1 MGTVEHYD
9 FCGYAT
15 KNDLLCSDGRTIRRD
30 AFKGCDGITVPL
42 VWNHRHD
49 DPEMVIG
56 HALLENRPDGV
67 FMYGKFNDTDK
78 GNACKKILENKDL
91 KGLSIWANQLK
102 QKAGDVL
109 HGVIQE
115 VSLVLAGANPGAII
129 DFALSHADGSDGE
142 VYAYL
147 IGDEYTEL
155 RHGDIEFEPVEIEEE
170 SVMAKEYED
179 DNEELM
185 HADEKEED
193 KADEKKGKSIE
204 EVFNSLTE
212 EQKTAV
218 YAIIASLD
226 DEDEDDEEDDED
238 EEDDDDEGE
247 NKDMKHNAFEN
258 NNQTNVLSH
267 SDMEQIFR
275 DAKRLGSLREAVHEH
290 EESGVLAHSITGPDD
305 YGISRG
311 VAPVS
316 GSKYG
321 IYEPSMLFPDYK
333 AISETPDW
341 IKRDTSWVADFMA
354 SVKHTPFSRIK
365 SVHADIT
372 AEDARALGYIKGNQK
387 KDEFFT
393 LIKRTTDPQTIYKK
407 QRMDRDDI
415 IDITGFDVIAWIRG
429 EMRVMLEEELA
440 RAVLI
445 GDGRSNSSSDK
456 INENH
461 IRPIAKDADL
471 YAVKVPVSAGNSLAV
486 SFIEAAIRAR
496 KDYKGSGNPVLYT
509 TEDML
514 TEMLLIK
521 DLNQRYIYTSVE
533 SLATTLR
540 VRKIVT
546 VPVMDG
552 VEIPI
557 TTISGASSTTS
568 NQDLYGIIVNLQD
581 YTIGADK
588 GGAINMFDDFDIDY
602 NQEKYLIE
610 TRCSGAL
617 TKPYSALV
625 LYEAVAADDDDDD
638 QG

>member
-1 MGTVEHYD
+1 MGAVEHYD

-30 AFKGCDGITVPL
+30 AFKDCDGKTVPL
-42 VWNHRHD
+42 IWNHRHD

-67 FMYGKFNDTDK
+67 FMYGKLNDTDK
-78 GNACKKILENKDL
+78 GIACKKILENQDL
-91 KGLSIWANQLK
+91 RGLSIWANKLK

-129 DFALSHADGSDGE
+129 DFSLAHGDGTEDE
-142 VYAYL
+142 IYAYL

-155 RHGDIEFEPVEIEEE
+155 QHGDIEFEMPDEEEEVMANEEIEEIE
-170 SVMAKEYED
+170 ETEET
-179 DNEELM
+179 EELE
-185 HADEKEED
+185 HADSD
-193 KADEKKGKSIE
+193 KKPKSIKE
-204 EVFNSLTE
+204 IFEGMTE

-218 YAIIASLD
+218 YALMASLE
-226 DEDEDDEEDDED
+226 DEDEDEEET
-238 EEDDDDEGE
+238 EDDDDEENDKGE
-247 NKDMKHNAFEN
+247 NKTMKHNAFEN
-258 NNQTNVLSH
+258 DNQSNVLSH
-267 SDMEQIFR
+267 DDMDQIFR

-290 EESGVLAHSITGPDD
+290 MEDGVLAHSISGPDD

-321 IYEPSMLFPDYK
+321 MYEPSMLFPDYK

-341 IKRDTSWVADFMA
+341 IKRDTGWVADFMS

-429 EMRVMLEEELA
+429 EMRIMLEEELA
-440 RAVLI
+440 RAALI
-445 GDGRSNSSSDK
+445 GDGRSNASSDK

-471 YAVKVPVSAGNSLAV
+471 YAVKVPVAAGNSLAV

-521 DLNQRYIYTSVE
+521 DLNQRYIYTSVDA
-533 SLATTLR
+533 LATTLR

-546 VPVMDG
+546 VPVMEG

-625 LYEAVAADDDDDD
+625 LYEAVAADDDD
-638 QG
+638 GE